1 MLNPDSTVKVNTS
14 IESGEV
20 MKIGELSQRL
30 GISERMLRYYE
41 QEGLLKPARTESG
54 YRDYDENAMLVAKR
68 IGMLSAAGL
77 KLESIR
83 TLLPCILDD
92 QPIFDPCLEVRA
104 ALHKEVENLDRK
116 LRDLKE
122 SRKIIAG
129 YLRSLDQHPPAA

>member
-1 MLNPDSTVKVNTS
+1 MR
-14 IESGEV
+14 
-20 MKIGELSQRL
+20 IGELSRHL

-41 QEGLLKPARTESG
+41 QEGLLAPARTASG
-54 YRDYDENAMLVAKR
+54 YRDYDENAALVAKR

-92 QPIFDPCLEVRA
+92 QPIFDPCLEVRE

-122 SRKIIAG
+122 SRKIISG
-129 YLRSLDQHPPAA
+129 YLRSLDQRPPAAGVA

>member
-1 MLNPDSTVKVNTS
+1 
-14 IESGEV
+14 
-20 MKIGELSQRL
+20 MKIGELSRRL

-54 YRDYDENAMLVAKR
+54 YRDYDENAVLVAKR

-122 SRKIIAG
+122 SRKIISG
-129 YLRSLDQHPPAA
+129 YLRSLDQRPPEA